1 MVRSIS
7 DCWKSGKVGN
17 FSAVLE
23 RTHIEIRILGVPA
36 RCKYAEFWR
45 CFGANSYRDSDVGG
59 ARKLEQCAFFDAQL
73 FAKFRSKSQVILRNF
88 AKLHNEFR

>member
-45 CFGANSYRDSDVGG
+45 SFGANSYRDSHFRG
-59 ARKLEQCAFFDAQL
+59 AGKVQICGVSAL
-73 FAKFRSKSQVILRNF
+73 FWSELI
-88 AKLHNEFR
+88 